1 MDSQTSTHSPAADGE
16 EILHIRSL
24 ADVQRALTNAGYV
37 TQHEA
42 GKDDSV
48 LFKLGGDAVV
58 VTVGA
63 NFLRVSALKGRV
75 EELAEDKLADLFAEM
90 LSSQFA
96 VAPYAFAVVPDDE
109 GGEIVLV
116 ATMVLEKLDDS
127 EFIETVHRLPSAMV
141 IAAEILAGR

>member
-1 MDSQTSTHSPAADGE
+1 MDSQTLTHAPAAGGE

-24 ADVQRALTNAGYV
+24 ADVQRALTNAGYI
-37 TQHEA
+37 TQHES

-48 LFKLGGDAVV
+48 LFKLGEDAVV

-75 EELAEDKLADLFAEM
+75 EELAEDRLADLFAEM

-96 VAPYAFAVVPDDE
+96 VAPYAFAIVPDEE
-109 GGEIVLV
+109 GGEIILV

-127 EFIETVHRLPSAMV
+127 EFIETVHRLPSAIITATEV
-141 IAAEILAGR
+141 LAGR

>member
-1 MDSQTSTHSPAADGE
+1 MDSQTLTHAPAAGGE

-24 ADVQRALTNAGYV
+24 ADVQRALTNAGYI
-37 TQHEA
+37 TQHES

-48 LFKLGGDAVV
+48 LFKLGEDAVV

-75 EELAEDKLADLFAEM
+75 EELEM

-96 VAPYAFAVVPDDE
+96 VAPYAFAIVPDEE
-109 GGEIVLV
+109 GGEIILV

-127 EFIETVHRLPSAMV
+127 EFIETVHRLPSAIITATEV
-141 IAAEILAGR
+141 LASR